1 MSLELV
7 NGTIWKESLQR
18 QLSITRRDQVELE
31 WALNPMT
38 GVLRRRRRNDTEEG
52 SCEDRSR
59 DWGDVTIKQGALKPL
74 KTGGGKNQIPPEPF
88 ILLTP

>member
-38 GVLRRRRRNDTEEG
+38 GVLRRRRRTDTEEG
-52 SCEDRSR
+52 
-59 DWGDVTIKQGALKPL
+59 VM
-74 KTGGGKNQIPPEPF
+74 
-88 ILLTP
+88 